1 MAENTVSNSLPPSSA
16 QSKVTVGGSS
26 IASGGT
32 AAMHHHHHHHHHHH
46 NHHKSMDMG
55 GSGKGG
61 GGSKHHTNV
70 IHRTTSESL
79 RLGGG
84 GAGSGS
90 SMNNS
95 VSGSGGG
102 STMGT
107 GGGGGNGNIGSNEN
121 SVSSSSMLNSSTS
134 ANSISRKSASSST
147 SGGGGAGHGGAG
159 GGIGGAAGPGG
170 KTSSFTIT
178 SVIVGPGKHSA
189 DNGDDSADDL
199 DESHTDDNSRI
210 TDFENETPS
219 FSEDTFSKEDVFFTN
234 AIGSVPVIPTSS
246 QYGLAIVAPND
257 RTHGGEVLADAMH
270 VSVTDGGINIMGH
283 GKGEMSDGKELHH
296 RNERFKVVKIEST
309 EPFKRGRWVCM
320 DYLDHTTLQQP
331 KEISTGAEGN
341 ESSGGT
347 NATVTTQDSG
357 VGMNDNASFAPTDGT
372 IASELPSMDYH
383 PNAVSSSSVV
393 VGSSVAAS
401 TSTTTASNVS
411 SALHGML
418 NNESPGQSLNLPL
431 AGGSTNGGGGTGTAG
446 NTTTSHVQSNTTGQ
460 GNGTVGG
467 GVGIPHSLPQ
477 TQLQNALAGQ
487 QPQQPNAAYSQGQ
500 QGQSQYYPHT
510 MTNLADLNQQT
521 VSNPQAHQ
529 HHQHG
534 ATLPSNMQIH
544 PQPQPP
550 QQQQQQQPQQPNT
563 TAVSSSN
570 ILPPLVAPIPTSQE
584 MNIIINNPTIQS
596 SFPSPHQQF
605 KPQQPQQTASQ
616 TNSPVVVPTSLLDN
630 NTTVSG
636 APGESVPLNS
646 ATTGATILSPSGGSG
661 NAVSA
666 ISATG
671 GGSAHDTAGSV
682 SIVTDSLMNS
692 SPSATSSPVTSS
704 AQIIPQPATFAP
716 PPGAGASTASIGDP
730 SSTVAQ
736 NTTTAPNSV
745 ANGSSN
751 TAVGGS
757 TTTNGSNCVVAAG
770 SPSSTGA
777 IGSASSIPVATVAG
791 SSGTDQ
797 LSSEAK
803 LLSAVSGVTAGTVAG
818 DGEDPEKANAED
830 GER

>member
-1 MAENTVSNSLPPSSA
+1 
-16 QSKVTVGGSS
+16 
-26 IASGGT
+26 
-32 AAMHHHHHHHHHHH
+32 
-46 NHHKSMDMG
+46 
-55 GSGKGG
+55 
-61 GGSKHHTNV
+61 
-70 IHRTTSESL
+70 
-79 RLGGG
+79 
-84 GAGSGS
+84 
-90 SMNNS
+90 MNNS

-102 STMGT
+102 GGTTMGT
-107 GGGGGNGNIGSNEN
+107 GGSGGTGNMGSNEN
-121 SVSSSSMLNSSTS
+121 SVSSGMLNSSSS
-134 ANSISRKSASSST
+134 ANSISRKSASSSA
-147 SGGGGAGHGGAG
+147 SGGGGGGGASHGGAG
-159 GGIGGAAGPGG
+159 GGIGGATGAGG

-341 ESSGGT
+341 DAGGGT
-347 NATVTTQDSG
+347 NASVTTQDSG
-357 VGMNDNASFAPTDGT
+357 VGMNDNASFAPSDGT
-372 IASELPSMDYH
+372 TTGEMGNVDYH

-393 VGSSVAAS
+393 VGSSVATS
-401 TSTTTASNVS
+401 TSTNTASNVS
-411 SALHGML
+411 SVVLGML
-418 NNESPGQSLNLPL
+418 NNESPGQSLNLSL
-431 AGGSTNGGGGTGTAG
+431 AGGNSGGAAVTAG
-446 NTTTSHVQSNTTGQ
+446 NTTSHVQSNATGP
-460 GNGTVGG
+460 GTGTVGG
-467 GVGIPHSLPQ
+467 AQGIPHSLPQ
-477 TQLQNALAGQ
+477 SQLQNALAGQ
-487 QPQQPNAAYSQGQ
+487 QQQQQPNAAYSQAQ

-510 MTNLADLNQQT
+510 MTNLADLSQQS

-534 ATLPSNMQIH
+534 ATLPSNMQMH
-544 PQPQPP
+544 PQQPPP
-550 QQQQQQQPQQPNT
+550 QQQQQQQQQQQPNN
-563 TAVSSSN
+563 TAVPSSN

-605 KPQQPQQTASQ
+605 KPQQPPQQAASQ
-616 TNSPVVVPTSLLDN
+616 TNSPVVVPTSLID
-630 NTTVSG
+630 NTTVPG
-636 APGESVPLNS
+636 VPGESVPLNS
-646 ATTGATILSPSGGSG
+646 ANAGTNILSPSAGSG

-666 ISATG
+666 LSTTG
-671 GGSAHDTAGSV
+671 GVSAHDTAGSV
-682 SIVTDSLMNS
+682 SIATDPMMNA

-704 AQIIPQPATFAP
+704 GQIIPQSTAFAP
-716 PPGAGASTASIGDP
+716 APGAGASATSIGDP
-730 SSTVAQ
+730 STVQ
-736 NTTTAPNSV
+736 NTAAPNSV
-745 ANGSSN
+745 TGSSN
-751 TAVGGS
+751 NSNAAVGGS
-757 TTTNGSNCVVAAG
+757 TTTNGGTVAAG
-770 SPSSTGA
+770 SPSSNGA
-777 IGSASSIPVATVAG
+777 IGSTNTIPVAPGSGNSVA
-791 SSGTDQ
+791 DQ

-803 LLSAVSGVTAGTVAG
+803 LLSAVSGVTTGTVSG
-818 DGEDPEKANAED
+818 DGEDPDKANAED